1 VDSQALSTAQ
11 LLSGA
16 LRRGLARVG
25 SAARREPVAPPIAR
39 LSLVRTVVELL
50 LGGACA
56 VGLSLGL
63 QLAVDQMRVGPGT
76 YVLEALVNLISA
88 VILVVLFVPLG
99 LGWAAR
105 WPLWCKLVG
114 AWVALSA
121 LATVL
126 LAVPLQ
132 ATKFFL
138 GGSGVDNTFRLQYM
152 ERMASTTS
160 LADVN
165 YRGLA
170 AYYPGGWFWL
180 GGRFA
185 NLFRLDG
192 WAAYKPYSITW
203 AAFASVI
210 AFVLWSLV
218 LRRDRALIA
227 TVATVLAGL
236 IAFAP
241 EEPYAW
247 PTTAWLP
254 PVAMLAWRVFS
265 RSARV
270 LAWPVVLIGVYLGI
284 CAITYTLNLVFGAV
298 VVVAL
303 AVIAGVL
310 DVRAGAPPWP
320 TVRWLLPRL
329 VVIGVLAG
337 LISLV
342 TWGPFIMAGGL
353 GRPSVAAHFLPQ
365 IGASFPTPF
374 VPNSAFGVLC
384 LAGLVWLFWRVFHNS
399 AGDEHR
405 AGRDAAVALL
415 VITATAYAWFALS
428 TLAIVAD
435 TTLLAFRFIV
445 TVDVA
450 LAVAGV
456 FAGVDVSRRLS
467 HRLGPAAPVRTIGLV
482 LAVVGA
488 VAITQAGVDA
498 SKGMVSAA
506 ESDDYPDGFN
516 ASGEHDLA
524 QDGAWRGALIAT
536 INGLSGRRPTDNIVL
551 STDDRLLSFQPYWGF
566 QQTTP
571 HYANPLA
578 NYTQRNDEIRS
589 WAASSNPDE
598 LLARLARNPH
608 QPPNV
613 FVLRRGGD
621 NPDSKLLL
629 RVASDS
635 FPRAAP
641 VQVDQVQFDRR
652 LFDSPQFVE
661 QDVGPFA
668 VIIRR

>member
-1 VDSQALSTAQ
+1 M
-11 LLSGA
+11 
-16 LRRGLARVG
+16 
-25 SAARREPVAPPIAR
+25 
-39 LSLVRTVVELL
+39 ELL

-88 VILVVLFVPLG
+88 VILGTLFVPLG

-114 AWVALSA
+114 AWVAVSA

-126 LAVPLQ
+126 LAIPLQ

-165 YRGLA
+165 YHGLA

-210 AFVLWSLV
+210 AFVLWGLV

-247 PTTAWLP
+247 PTSAWLP

-270 LAWPVVLIGVYLGI
+270 LAWPLLLIGVYLGI

-298 VVVAL
+298 VVVAF

-329 VVIGVLAG
+329 VVVGVLAG
-337 LISLV
+337 LIALI

-365 IGASFPTPF
+365 ISASFPTPF

-384 LAGLVWLFWRVFHNS
+384 LAGLVWLFWRVFHHS
-399 AGDEHR
+399 AGDEH
-405 AGRDAAVALL
+405 ATGRDAAVALL
-415 VITATAYAWFALS
+415 VITAAAYAWFALS

-456 FAGVDVSRRLS
+456 FAGLDLARRLS
-467 HRLGPAAPVRTIGLV
+467 HRLGSAAPVRTICLV

-506 ESDDYPDGFN
+506 ESDDYPDGLN
-516 ASGEHDLA
+516 AGGAHDLA
-524 QDGAWRGALIAT
+524 QDGAWRGALIDT
-536 INGLSGRRPTDNIVL
+536 INELSGRRPTDNIVL

-578 NYTQRNDEIRS
+578 NYTQRNDEIRN
-589 WAASSNPDE
+589 WAASSGPDE
-598 LLARLARNPH
+598 LLARLARGPYE
-608 QPPNV
+608 PPNV

-621 NPDSKLLL
+621 DPESKLLL
-629 RVASDS
+629 RIASDS

-641 VQVDQVQFDRR
+641 VRVDQVQFNRR